1 MKKNK
6 GENNI
11 INNIIKL
18 IILLIG
24 IIIQIVVFLFLYS
37 ATNKLS
43 DYGRIIFTVIQ
54 FLSVIYI
61 IYKDQNAA
69 YKIVWIILL
78 MFLPIAGFVAYLLW
92 GNNKSP
98 KYIKEEIN
106 KNHNKTKKILPQHEE
121 IIDDIKNL
129 DRKKEVKF
137 LLNGTSYP
145 IYNNKKIEYLKIG
158 EEYYKRLKEDLKQ
171 AKEYILIEYFIIS
184 DGKMWDEIYEIL
196 KEKRK
201 QNVKIYIIF
210 DALGSLFKKP
220 KDLKKQLEEANIEY
234 LAFNPLTTFIRSYIN
249 YRDHR
254 KIVVIDGKVGY
265 TGGINIGDEYINL
278 THRLGHWKDC
288 GVRIEGEGIKSL
300 ISIFFTLWNMN
311 KENVNYESYINE
323 IEQTSKEQGYIIPF
337 SDNPHNK
344 INPMQNTYINII
356 NNAQKYV
363 YIMTPYLILDSE
375 TEQALINT
383 SLSGINIKIITP
395 SIPDKKLV
403 NACTKSF
410 YGKLLE
416 AGIEIYEYKPGFIH
430 SKVILSDD
438 EVSIVGTANF
448 DFRSFYLNYECGIW
462 MYSTLEELNIKKDFE
477 ETLKQCEKIEL
488 KVWKKRKLDI
498 RIIEA
503 LLRLISPLL

>member
-18 IILLIG
+18 IILLVG

-37 ATNKLS
+37 ATNQLS
-43 DYGRIIFTVIQ
+43 NYGRIIFTVIQ

-106 KNHNKTKKILPQHEE
+106 KNDNKTRIILPQYEE

-129 DRKKEVKF
+129 DRKKEAKF
-137 LLNGTSYP
+137 IINGTSYP

-158 EEYYKRLKEDLKQ
+158 EEYYEKLLKDLKQ

-184 DGKMWDEIYEIL
+184 DGKMWNEIYEIL

-220 KDLKKQLEEANIEY
+220 KHLKEQLEEANIEY

-288 GVRIEGEGIKSL
+288 GVRIEGEAIKSL

-323 IEQTSKEQGYIIPF
+323 IEQTSKEQGYVIPF

-356 NNAQKYV
+356 NNAKKYI

-375 TEQALINT
+375 TEQSLINA
-383 SLSGINIKIITP
+383 SISGINIKIITP
-395 SIPDKKLV
+395 YIPDKKLV

-462 MYSTLEELNIKKDFE
+462 MYSTKEELNIKQDFE

-488 KVWKKRKLDI
+488 KVWEKRKLDI

>member
-18 IILLIG
+18 LILLIG
-24 IIIQIVVFLFLYS
+24 IIIQIVVFIFLYS
-37 ATNKLS
+37 ATNQLS
-43 DYGRIIFTVIQ
+43 NYGRIIFTVIQ

-106 KNHNKTKKILPQHEE
+106 KNDNKTKKILPQYEE

-158 EEYYKRLKEDLKQ
+158 EEYYERLLKDLKE

-184 DGKMWDEIYEIL
+184 DGKMWNEIYEIL

-201 QNVKIYIIF
+201 QNVKIYIMF

-220 KDLKKQLEEANIEY
+220 KYLKEQLEEANIDY

-311 KENVNYESYINE
+311 KKTVNYESYINE

-344 INPMQNTYINII
+344 MNPMQNSYINII

-430 SKVILSDD
+430 SKVIISDD

>member
-18 IILLIG
+18 IILLVG

-37 ATNKLS
+37 ATNQLS
-43 DYGRIIFTVIQ
+43 NYGRIIFTVIQ

-106 KNHNKTKKILPQHEE
+106 KNDNKTRIILPQYEE

-129 DRKKEVKF
+129 DRKKEAKF
-137 LLNGTSYP
+137 IINGTSYP

-158 EEYYKRLKEDLKQ
+158 EEYYEKLLKDLKQ

-184 DGKMWDEIYEIL
+184 DGKMWNEIYEIL

-220 KDLKKQLEEANIEY
+220 KHLKEQLEEANIEY

-288 GVRIEGEGIKSL
+288 GVRIEGEAIKSL

-323 IEQTSKEQGYIIPF
+323 IEQTSKEQGYVIPF

-356 NNAQKYV
+356 NNAKKNI

-395 SIPDKKLV
+395 YIPDKKLV

-462 MYSTLEELNIKKDFE
+462 MYSTKEELNIKQDFE

>member
-18 IILLIG
+18 LILLIG

-37 ATNKLS
+37 ATNQLS
-43 DYGRIIFTVIQ
+43 NYGRIIFTVIQ

-106 KNHNKTKKILPQHEE
+106 KNDNKTKKILPQHEE
-121 IIDDIKNL
+121 MIDDIKNL

-220 KDLKKQLEEANIEY
+220 KYLKEQLEEANIEY
-234 LAFNPLTTFIRSYIN
+234 LAFNPLTAFIRSYIN

-288 GVRIEGEGIKSL
+288 GVRIEGEAIKSL

-311 KENVNYESYINE
+311 KKTVNYENYINE

-344 INPMQNTYINII
+344 INPMQNSYINII

-462 MYSTLEELNIKKDFE
+462 MYNTLEELNIKQDFE

>member
-24 IIIQIVVFLFLYS
+24 IIIQIVVFIFLYS

-201 QNVKIYIIF
+201 QNVKIYIIY

-254 KIVVIDGKVGY
+254 KIVVIDGKAGY

-323 IEQTSKEQGYIIPF
+323 IEQTNKEQGYIIPF

-430 SKVILSDD
+430 SKVIISDD

>member
-18 IILLIG
+18 LILLIG
-24 IIIQIVVFLFLYS
+24 IIIQIVVFIFLYS
-37 ATNKLS
+37 ATNQLS
-43 DYGRIIFTVIQ
+43 NYGRIIFTVIQ

-106 KNHNKTKKILPQHEE
+106 KNDNKTKKILPQYEE

-158 EEYYKRLKEDLKQ
+158 EEYYERLLKDLKE

-184 DGKMWDEIYEIL
+184 DGKMWNEIYEIL

-201 QNVKIYIIF
+201 QNVKIYIMF

-220 KDLKKQLEEANIEY
+220 KYLKEQLEEANIDY

-311 KENVNYESYINE
+311 KKTVNYESYINE

-344 INPMQNTYINII
+344 MNPMQNSYINII

>member
-18 IILLIG
+18 LILLIG

-37 ATNKLS
+37 ATNQLS
-43 DYGRIIFTVIQ
+43 NYGRIIFTVIQ

-106 KNHNKTKKILPQHEE
+106 KNDNKTKKILPQHEE
-121 IIDDIKNL
+121 MIDDIKNL

-184 DGKMWDEIYEIL
+184 DGKMWDEIYKIL

-220 KDLKKQLEEANIEY
+220 KYLKEQLEEANIEY
-234 LAFNPLTTFIRSYIN
+234 LAFNPLTAFIRSYIN

-288 GVRIEGEGIKSL
+288 GVRIEGEAIKSL

-311 KENVNYESYINE
+311 KKTVNYENYINE

-344 INPMQNTYINII
+344 INPMQNSYINII

-462 MYSTLEELNIKKDFE
+462 MYNTLEELNIKQDFE

>member
-106 KNHNKTKKILPQHEE
+106 KNDNKTKKILPQHEE

-158 EEYYKRLKEDLKQ
+158 EEYYKRLKEDLKE

-220 KDLKKQLEEANIEY
+220 KDLKEQLEEANIDY
-234 LAFNPLTTFIRSYIN
+234 LAFNPLTAFIRSYIN

-311 KENVNYESYINE
+311 KKTVNYESYINE
-323 IEQTSKEQGYIIPF
+323 IEKTSKEQGYIIPF

-344 INPMQNTYINII
+344 INPMQNSYINII

-375 TEQALINT
+375 TTQALINT

-395 SIPDKKLV
+395 SNPDKKLV

-430 SKVILSDD
+430 SKVIISDD

-462 MYSTLEELNIKKDFE
+462 MYSTLEELNIKQDFE

>member
-18 IILLIG
+18 VILLIG
-24 IIIQIVVFLFLYS
+24 IIIQLLVFLFLYS
-37 ATNKLS
+37 ATNQLS
-43 DYGRIIFTVIQ
+43 DYGRIIFKLIQ

-61 IYKDQNAA
+61 IYKDQNEA

-78 MFLPIAGFVAYLLW
+78 MFMPIAGFVAYLLW

-98 KYIKEEIN
+98 KHIKEEIKKN
-106 KNHNKTKKILPQHEE
+106 KTKTKKILPRYEE
-121 IIDDIKNL
+121 IINDIKNL
-129 DRKKEVKF
+129 DRKKEAKF
-137 LLNGTSYP
+137 IINGTNNT
-145 IYNNKKIEYLKIG
+145 IYNNKKTEYLKIG
-158 EEYYKRLKEDLKQ
+158 EEYYERLIKDLNQ

-184 DGKMWDEIYEIL
+184 EGKMWNEIYEIL
-196 KEKRK
+196 KAKRK
-201 QNVKIYIIF
+201 ENVKIYIIY
-210 DALGSLFKKP
+210 DALGSLLKKP
-220 KDLKKQLEEANIEY
+220 KNFKEQLENIGIEY
-234 LAFNPLTTFIRSYIN
+234 LAFNPLTPFIRSYIN

-265 TGGINIGDEYINL
+265 TGGINIGDEYINI

-288 GVRIEGEGIKSL
+288 GIRIEGEGIKNL
-300 ISIFFTLWNMN
+300 ISIFFSIWNMN
-311 KENVNYESYINE
+311 KKSINYEEYIKK
-323 IEQTSKEQGYIIPF
+323 IEPTTKNQGYVIPF

-344 INPMQNTYINII
+344 INPMKNTYVNII
-356 NNAQKYV
+356 SNAHKYV

-375 TEQALINT
+375 TQQALINS

-395 SIPDKKLV
+395 YIPDKKLV

-430 SKVILSDD
+430 SKVIISDD
-438 EVSIVGTANF
+438 EVALVGTANF

-462 MYSTLEELNIKKDFE
+462 MYSTKEELKIKQDFE
-477 ETLKQCEKIEL
+477 ETIKKCQQIEL
-488 KVWKKRKLDI
+488 KIWKKRQLDI

>member
-18 IILLIG
+18 LILLIG

-37 ATNKLS
+37 ATNQLS
-43 DYGRIIFTVIQ
+43 NYGRIIFTVIQ

-106 KNHNKTKKILPQHEE
+106 KNDNKTKKILPQHEE

-184 DGKMWDEIYEIL
+184 DGKMWDEIFEIL

-201 QNVKIYIIF
+201 EGVKIYIIY

-220 KDLKKQLEEANIEY
+220 KYLKEQLEEANIEY
-234 LAFNPLTTFIRSYIN
+234 LAFNPLTAFIRSYIN

-288 GVRIEGEGIKSL
+288 GVRIEGEAIKSL

-311 KENVNYESYINE
+311 KKTVNYESYINE

-344 INPMQNTYINII
+344 INPMQNSYINII

-462 MYSTLEELNIKKDFE
+462 MYNTKEELNIKQDFE

>member
-37 ATNKLS
+37 ATNQLS
-43 DYGRIIFTVIQ
+43 NYGRIIFTVIQ

-106 KNHNKTKKILPQHEE
+106 KNDNKTKKILPQHEE
-121 IIDDIKNL
+121 MIDDIKNL

-220 KDLKKQLEEANIEY
+220 KYLKEQLEKANIDY
-234 LAFNPLTTFIRSYIN
+234 LAFNPLTAFIRSYIN

-288 GVRIEGEGIKSL
+288 GVRIEGEAIKSL

-311 KENVNYESYINE
+311 KKNVNYENYINE

-344 INPMQNTYINII
+344 INPMQNSYINII

-462 MYSTLEELNIKKDFE
+462 MYNTLEELNIKQDFK

>member
-43 DYGRIIFTVIQ
+43 DYGRIIFVTIQ

-61 IYKDQNAA
+61 IYKDQNDA

-98 KYIKEEIN
+98 KHIKEEIN
-106 KNHNKTKKILPQHEE
+106 KNDNKTKKILPQYEE
-121 IIDDIKNL
+121 IINDIKNP
-129 DRKKEVKF
+129 DRKKEAKF
-137 LLNGTSYP
+137 IINGTNYP

-158 EEYYKRLKEDLKQ
+158 EEYYEKLLKDLKQ

-184 DGKMWDEIYEIL
+184 DGKMWNEIYEIL

-220 KDLKKQLEEANIEY
+220 KYLKEQLEEANIEY

-288 GVRIEGEGIKSL
+288 GVRIEGEAIKSL

-311 KENVNYESYINE
+311 KKTVKYENYINE
-323 IEQTSKEQGYIIPF
+323 IEQTNKEQGYIIPF

-344 INPMQNTYINII
+344 INPMKNTYINII
-356 NNAQKYV
+356 NNAKKYV

-383 SLSGINIKIITP
+383 ALSGINIKIITP
-395 SIPDKKLV
+395 YIPDKKLV

-462 MYSTLEELNIKKDFE
+462 MYNTKEELNIKQDFE

>member
-11 INNIIKL
+11 INNIIKIL
-18 IILLIG
+18 ILLLAIILQIIVLI
-24 IIIQIVVFLFLYS
+24 FLYG
-37 ATNKLS
+37 ATSTLS
-43 DYGRIIFTVIQ
+43 EYAKIIFQIIKFT
-54 FLSVIYI
+54 SVLYI
-61 IYKDQNAA
+61 IYKNQNPA
-69 YKIVWIILL
+69 YKIVWIILM
-78 MFLPIAGFVAYLLW
+78 MFLPIAGFVVYLLW
-92 GNNKSP
+92 GNNKTP
-98 KYIKEEIN
+98 KKIKTKITEEKKHLLSLLN
-106 KNHNKTKKILPQHEE
+106 KNDQILETIE
-121 IIDDIKNL
+121 NS
-129 DRKKEVKF
+129 DRKKEAKF
-137 LLNGTSYP
+137 IINGTNYP
-145 IYNNKKIEYLKIG
+145 IYNNSKIEYLKIG
-158 EEYYKRLKEDLKQ
+158 EYYYEKLLQDLKK

-184 DGKMWDEIYEIL
+184 DGKMWNEIYEIL

-201 QNVKIYIIF
+201 ENVKIYIIY
-210 DALGSLFKKP
+210 DALGSILKKP
-220 KDLKKQLEEANIEY
+220 KDLKEQLQSIGIEY
-234 LAFNPLTTFIRSYIN
+234 LAFNPLTPFIRSYIN

-288 GVRIEGEGIKSL
+288 GIRIEGEGIKNL

-311 KENVNYESYINE
+311 NKNVNYEEYIKN
-323 IEQTSKEQGYIIPF
+323 IKQTTKTQGYIIPF

-344 INPMQNTYINII
+344 INPMQNSYINII

-395 SIPDKKLV
+395 YIPDKKLV

-488 KVWKKRKLDI
+488 KVWEKRKLDI

>member
-11 INNIIKL
+11 INNIIKIL
-18 IILLIG
+18 ILLLAIILQIIVLI
-24 IIIQIVVFLFLYS
+24 FLYG
-37 ATNKLS
+37 ATSTLS
-43 DYGRIIFTVIQ
+43 EYAKIIFQIIKFT
-54 FLSVIYI
+54 SVLYI
-61 IYKDQNAA
+61 IYKNQNPA
-69 YKIVWIILL
+69 YKIVWIILM
-78 MFLPIAGFVAYLLW
+78 MFLPIAGFVVYLLW
-92 GNNKSP
+92 GNNKTP
-98 KYIKEEIN
+98 KKIKTKITEEKKHLLSLLN
-106 KNHNKTKKILPQHEE
+106 KNDQILETIE
-121 IIDDIKNL
+121 NS
-129 DRKKEVKF
+129 DRKKEAKF
-137 LLNGTSYP
+137 IINGTNYP
-145 IYNNKKIEYLKIG
+145 IYNNSKIEYLKIG
-158 EEYYKRLKEDLKQ
+158 EYYYEKLLQDLKK

-184 DGKMWDEIYEIL
+184 DGKMWNEIYEIL

-201 QNVKIYIIF
+201 ENVKIYIIY
-210 DALGSLFKKP
+210 DALGSILKKP
-220 KDLKKQLEEANIEY
+220 KDLKEQLQSIGIEY
-234 LAFNPLTTFIRSYIN
+234 LAFNPLIPFIRSYIN

-288 GVRIEGEGIKSL
+288 GIRIEGEGIKNL

-311 KENVNYESYINE
+311 NKNVNYEEYIKN
-323 IEQTSKEQGYIIPF
+323 IKQTTKTQGYIIPF

-344 INPMQNTYINII
+344 INPMQNSYINII

-395 SIPDKKLV
+395 YIPDKKLV

-488 KVWKKRKLDI
+488 KVWEKRKLDI

>member
-18 IILLIG
+18 LILLIG

-37 ATNKLS
+37 ATNQLS
-43 DYGRIIFTVIQ
+43 NYGRIIFTVIQ

-106 KNHNKTKKILPQHEE
+106 KNDNKTKKILPQYEE

-158 EEYYKRLKEDLKQ
+158 EEYYERLLKDLKE

-184 DGKMWDEIYEIL
+184 DGKMWNEIYEIL

-201 QNVKIYIIF
+201 QNVKIYIMF

-220 KDLKKQLEEANIEY
+220 KYLKEQLEEANIDY

-311 KENVNYESYINE
+311 KKTVNYESYINE

-344 INPMQNTYINII
+344 MNPMQNSYINII

-462 MYSTLEELNIKKDFE
+462 MYNTKEELNIKKDFE

>member
-18 IILLIG
+18 LILLIG

-37 ATNKLS
+37 ATNQLS
-43 DYGRIIFTVIQ
+43 NYGRIIFTVIQ

-106 KNHNKTKKILPQHEE
+106 KNDNKTKKILPQHEE
-121 IIDDIKNL
+121 MIDDIKNL

-220 KDLKKQLEEANIEY
+220 KYLKEQLEEANIEY
-234 LAFNPLTTFIRSYIN
+234 LAFNPLTAFIRSYIN

-288 GVRIEGEGIKSL
+288 GVRIEGEAIKSL

-311 KENVNYESYINE
+311 KKTVNYENYINE

-344 INPMQNTYINII
+344 INPMQNSYINII

-462 MYSTLEELNIKKDFE
+462 MYNTLEELNIKQDFK

>member
-37 ATNKLS
+37 ATNQLS
-43 DYGRIIFTVIQ
+43 NYGRIIFTVIQ

-106 KNHNKTKKILPQHEE
+106 KNDNKTKKILPQHEE

-158 EEYYKRLKEDLKQ
+158 EEYYKRLKEDLKE

-184 DGKMWDEIYEIL
+184 DGKMWNEIYEIL

-220 KDLKKQLEEANIEY
+220 KDLKEQLEEANIEY
-234 LAFNPLTTFIRSYIN
+234 LAFNPLTAFIRSYIN

-311 KENVNYESYINE
+311 KKTVNYESYINE

-344 INPMQNTYINII
+344 INPMQNSYINII

-375 TEQALINT
+375 TTQALINT

-430 SKVILSDD
+430 SKVIISDD

-462 MYSTLEELNIKKDFE
+462 MYSTLEELNIKQDFE

>member
-18 IILLIG
+18 LILLIG

-158 EEYYKRLKEDLKQ
+158 EEYYKRLKEDLKE

-220 KDLKKQLEEANIEY
+220 KDLKEQLEEANIEY
-234 LAFNPLTTFIRSYIN
+234 LAFNPFTTFVRSYIN

-323 IEQTSKEQGYIIPF
+323 IEQTNKEKGYVIPF

-344 INPMQNTYINII
+344 INPMQNSYINII

-430 SKVILSDD
+430 SKVIISDD

-462 MYSTLEELNIKKDFE
+462 MYSTKEELNIKKDFE
-477 ETLKQCEKIEL
+477 ETLKQCEQIEL

>member
-37 ATNKLS
+37 ATNQLS
-43 DYGRIIFTVIQ
+43 NYGRIIFTVIQ

-106 KNHNKTKKILPQHEE
+106 KNHNKTKKILPQYEE
-121 IIDDIKNL
+121 IINDIKNL

-137 LLNGTSYP
+137 LINSATYP
-145 IYNNKKIEYLKIG
+145 IYNNKNIEYLKIG
-158 EEYYKRLKEDLKQ
+158 EEYYERLLKDLKQ

-184 DGKMWDEIYEIL
+184 DGKMWKEIFEIL

-201 QNVKIYIIF
+201 EGVKIYIIY

-220 KDLKKQLEEANIEY
+220 KDLKEQLEEANIDY
-234 LAFNPLTTFIRSYIN
+234 LAFNPLTAFIRSYIN

-288 GVRIEGEGIKSL
+288 GIRIEGEGIKSL
-300 ISIFFTLWNMN
+300 ISIFFSIWNMN
-311 KENVNYESYINE
+311 KKTVNYENYINE
-323 IEQTSKEQGYIIPF
+323 IEKTSKEQGYVIPF

-363 YIMTPYLILDSE
+363 CIMTPYLILDSE

-430 SKVILSDD
+430 SKVIISDD

-462 MYSTLEELNIKKDFE
+462 MYNTKEELNIKQDFE

>member
-37 ATNKLS
+37 ATKQLS
-43 DYGRIIFTVIQ
+43 NYGRIIFVTIQ

-106 KNHNKTKKILPQHEE
+106 KNHNKTKKILPQYEE
-121 IIDDIKNL
+121 IINDIKNL

-137 LLNGTSYP
+137 LINSATYP
-145 IYNNKKIEYLKIG
+145 IYNNKNIEYLKIG
-158 EEYYKRLKEDLKQ
+158 EEYYERLLKDLKQ

-184 DGKMWDEIYEIL
+184 DGKMWKEIFEIL
-196 KEKRK
+196 KQKRK
-201 QNVKIYIIF
+201 EGVKIYIIY

-220 KDLKKQLEEANIEY
+220 KHIKEQLEEANIEY
-234 LAFNPLTTFIRSYIN
+234 LAFNPLTAFIRSYIN

-254 KIVVIDGKVGY
+254 KIVVIDGKAGY

-288 GVRIEGEGIKSL
+288 GIRIEGEGIKSL
-300 ISIFFTLWNMN
+300 ISIFFSIWNMN
-311 KENVNYESYINE
+311 KKTVNYENYINE
-323 IEQTSKEQGYIIPF
+323 IEKTSKEQGYVIPF

-344 INPMQNTYINII
+344 INPMQNTYINVI

-462 MYSTLEELNIKKDFE
+462 MYNTKEELNIKKDFE
-477 ETLKQCEKIEL
+477 ETLKQCEQIEL

>member
-18 IILLIG
+18 LILLIG
-24 IIIQIVVFLFLYS
+24 IIIQIVVFIFLYS
-37 ATNKLS
+37 ATNQLS
-43 DYGRIIFTVIQ
+43 NYGRIIFTVIQ

-106 KNHNKTKKILPQHEE
+106 KNDNKTKKILPQYEE

-158 EEYYKRLKEDLKQ
+158 EEYYERLLKDLKE

-184 DGKMWDEIYEIL
+184 DGKMWNEIYEIL

-201 QNVKIYIIF
+201 QNVKIYIMF

-220 KDLKKQLEEANIEY
+220 KYLKEQLEEANIDY

-311 KENVNYESYINE
+311 KKTVNYESYINE

-344 INPMQNTYINII
+344 MNPMQNSYINII

-395 SIPDKKLV
+395 LIPDKKLV

>member
-37 ATNKLS
+37 ATNQLS
-43 DYGRIIFTVIQ
+43 NYGRIIFVTIQ

-106 KNHNKTKKILPQHEE
+106 KNHNKTKKILPQYEE
-121 IIDDIKNL
+121 IINDIKNL

-137 LLNGTSYP
+137 LINSATYP
-145 IYNNKKIEYLKIG
+145 IYNNKNIEYLKIG
-158 EEYYKRLKEDLKQ
+158 EEYYERLLKDLRQ

-184 DGKMWDEIYEIL
+184 DGKMWKEIFEIL
-196 KEKRK
+196 KQKRK
-201 QNVKIYIIF
+201 EGVKIYIIY

-220 KDLKKQLEEANIEY
+220 KHIKEQLEEANIEY
-234 LAFNPLTTFIRSYIN
+234 LAFNPLTAFIRSYIN

-254 KIVVIDGKVGY
+254 KIVVIDGKAGY

-288 GVRIEGEGIKSL
+288 GIRIEGEGIKSL
-300 ISIFFTLWNMN
+300 ISIFFSIWNMN
-311 KENVNYESYINE
+311 KKTVNYENYINE
-323 IEQTSKEQGYIIPF
+323 IEKTSKEQGYVIPF

-344 INPMQNTYINII
+344 INPMQNSYINII

-462 MYSTLEELNIKKDFE
+462 MYNTKEELNIKKDFE
-477 ETLKQCEKIEL
+477 ETLKQCEQIEL

>member
-18 IILLIG
+18 LILLIG

-37 ATNKLS
+37 ATNQLS
-43 DYGRIIFTVIQ
+43 NYGRIIFTVIQ

-106 KNHNKTKKILPQHEE
+106 KNDNKTKKILPQHEE

-145 IYNNKKIEYLKIG
+145 IYNNNKIEYLKIG

-184 DGKMWDEIYEIL
+184 DGKMWDEIFEIL

-201 QNVKIYIIF
+201 EGVKIYIIY

-220 KDLKKQLEEANIEY
+220 KYLKEQLEEANIDY
-234 LAFNPLTTFIRSYIN
+234 LAFNPLTAFIRSYIN

-288 GVRIEGEGIKSL
+288 GVRIEGEAIKSL

-311 KENVNYESYINE
+311 KKNVNYESYINE
-323 IEQTSKEQGYIIPF
+323 IEQTNKEQGYIIPF

-344 INPMQNTYINII
+344 INPMQNSYINII

-462 MYSTLEELNIKKDFE
+462 MYNTKEELNIKQDFE
-477 ETLKQCEKIEL
+477 ETLKQCEQIEL

>member
-37 ATNKLS
+37 ATNQLS
-43 DYGRIIFTVIQ
+43 NYGRIIFTVIQ

-106 KNHNKTKKILPQHEE
+106 KNDNKTKKILPQHEE
-121 IIDDIKNL
+121 MIDDIKNL

-184 DGKMWDEIYEIL
+184 NGKMWDEIYEIL

-220 KDLKKQLEEANIEY
+220 KYLKEQLEKANIDY
-234 LAFNPLTTFIRSYIN
+234 LAFNPLTAFIRSYIN

-288 GVRIEGEGIKSL
+288 GVRIEGEAIKSL

-311 KENVNYESYINE
+311 KKTVNYESYINE

-344 INPMQNTYINII
+344 INPMQNSYINII

-430 SKVILSDD
+430 SKVIISDD

-462 MYSTLEELNIKKDFE
+462 MYSTLEELNIKQDFE

-498 RIIEA
+498 RIMEA

>member
-6 GENNI
+6 GENSI
-11 INNIIKL
+11 INNIIKI
-18 IILLIG
+18 IILLFAIA
-24 IIIQIVVFLFLYS
+24 IQIILFIFLFG
-37 ATNKLS
+37 ATSTLS
-43 DYGRIIFTVIQ
+43 NYAQIIFEIIK

-78 MFLPIAGFVAYLLW
+78 LFMPIAGFVAYLFW

-98 KYIKEEIN
+98 KHIKEKIN
-106 KNHNKTKKILPQHEE
+106 NDTNKSKKLLPQCEE
-121 IIDDIKNL
+121 IINDIKNL

-137 LLNGTSYP
+137 LINSSTYP

-158 EEYYKRLKEDLKQ
+158 EEYYERLIQDLKE

-184 DGKMWDEIYEIL
+184 DGKMWNEIYEIL

-201 QNVKIYIIF
+201 QKVKVYMTY

-220 KDLKKQLEEANIEY
+220 KHIKEKLENIGIEY
-234 LAFNPLTTFIRSYIN
+234 LAFNPLTPFIRSYIN

-265 TGGINIGDEYINL
+265 TGGINIGDEYINF

-288 GVRIEGEGIKSL
+288 GIRIEGEGTKNL
-300 ISIFFTLWNMN
+300 VSIFFSIWNIN
-311 KENVNYESYINE
+311 KKNVNYEKYIKE
-323 IEQTSKEQGYIIPF
+323 IETTEKKQGYIIPF

-344 INPMQNTYINII
+344 INPYQNSYINII
-356 NNAQKYV
+356 NNTQKYV

-383 SLSGINIKIITP
+383 ALSGVNIKIITP

-462 MYSTLEELNIKKDFE
+462 MYNTKEELNIKKDFE
-477 ETLKQCEKIEL
+477 ETLKQCEQIKLE
-488 KVWKKRKLDI
+488 VWKKRKLDI

>member
-18 IILLIG
+18 IILLVG

-37 ATNKLS
+37 ATNQLS
-43 DYGRIIFTVIQ
+43 NYGRIIFTVIQ

-106 KNHNKTKKILPQHEE
+106 KNDNKTRIILPQYEE

-129 DRKKEVKF
+129 DRKKEAKF
-137 LLNGTSYP
+137 IINGTSYP

-158 EEYYKRLKEDLKQ
+158 EEYYEKLLKDLKQ

-184 DGKMWDEIYEIL
+184 DGKMWNEIYEIL

-220 KDLKKQLEEANIEY
+220 KHLKEQLEEANIEY

-288 GVRIEGEGIKSL
+288 GVRIEGEAIKSL

-323 IEQTSKEQGYIIPF
+323 IEQTSKEQGYVIPF

-356 NNAQKYV
+356 NNAKKYI

-395 SIPDKKLV
+395 YIPDKKLV

-462 MYSTLEELNIKKDFE
+462 MYSTKEELNIKQDFE

-488 KVWKKRKLDI
+488 KVWEKRKLDI

>member
-6 GENNI
+6 GENST
-11 INNIIKL
+11 INNVIKI
-18 IILLIG
+18 IILLFAIA
-24 IIIQIVVFLFLYS
+24 IQIVLFLFLFG
-37 ATNKLS
+37 ATSTLS
-43 DYGRIIFTVIQ
+43 DYAQIIFEIIKFV
-54 FLSVIYI
+54 SVIYI

-78 MFLPIAGFVAYLLW
+78 MFMPIAGFVAYLLW

-98 KYIKEEIN
+98 KHIKEEIR
-106 KNHNKTKKILPQHEE
+106 KDKHKVKKILPQYEE
-121 IIDDIKNL
+121 IISNIKNL
-129 DRKKEVKF
+129 DRKKEVKY
-137 LLNGTSYP
+137 LIKGSGYP
-145 IYNNKKIEYLKIG
+145 IYNNSKIEYLKIG
-158 EEYYKRLKEDLKQ
+158 EEYYEKLKKDLKE
-171 AKEYILIEYFIIS
+171 AKNYILIEYFIIS
-184 DGKMWDEIYEIL
+184 DGKMWKEIYEIL
-196 KEKRK
+196 KEKRN
-201 QNVKIYIIF
+201 QNVKIYITY

-220 KDLKKQLEEANIEY
+220 KKIKQQLESIGIEY
-234 LAFNPLTTFIRSYIN
+234 LAFNPLTPLIRSYIN

-288 GVRIEGEGIKSL
+288 GIRIEGEGIKSL
-300 ISIFFTLWNMN
+300 ISIFFSLWNIN
-311 KENVNYESYINE
+311 KKNVNYEKYINE
-323 IEQTSKEQGYIIPF
+323 IETKEKQQGYIIPF

-344 INPMQNTYINII
+344 INPMQNSYINII

-383 SLSGINIKIITP
+383 ALSGVNIKIITP
-395 SIPDKKLV
+395 YIPDKKFV

-430 SKVILSDD
+430 SKVIISDD
-438 EVSIVGTANF
+438 EVALVGTANF

-462 MYSTLEELNIKKDFE
+462 MYNTKEELKIKQDYE
-477 ETLKQCEKIEL
+477 ETLNECEQIKL
-488 KVWKKRKLDI
+488 KVWKNRKLDI

>member
-37 ATNKLS
+37 ATNQLS
-43 DYGRIIFTVIQ
+43 NYGRIIFVTIQ

-106 KNHNKTKKILPQHEE
+106 KNHNKTKKILPQYEE

-158 EEYYKRLKEDLKQ
+158 EEYYKRLKEDLKE

-184 DGKMWDEIYEIL
+184 DGKMWNEIYEIL

-201 QNVKIYIIF
+201 ENVKIYIIF

-220 KDLKKQLEEANIEY
+220 KDLKEQLEEANIDY

-288 GVRIEGEGIKSL
+288 GVRIEGEAIKSL

-323 IEQTSKEQGYIIPF
+323 IEQTSKEKGYIIPF

-344 INPMQNTYINII
+344 INPMQNSYINII

-430 SKVILSDD
+430 SKVIISDD

-462 MYSTLEELNIKKDFE
+462 MYSTLEELNIKQDFE

>member
-18 IILLIG
+18 LILLIG

-37 ATNKLS
+37 ATNQLS
-43 DYGRIIFTVIQ
+43 NYGRIIFTVIQ

-106 KNHNKTKKILPQHEE
+106 KNDNKTKKILQQNEE
-121 IIDDIKNL
+121 MIEKIKKL
-129 DRKKEVKF
+129 ERKKEVKF

-220 KDLKKQLEEANIEY
+220 KYLKEQLEEANIEY
-234 LAFNPLTTFIRSYIN
+234 LAFNPLTAFIRSYIN

-288 GVRIEGEGIKSL
+288 GVRIEGEAIKSL

-311 KENVNYESYINE
+311 KKTVNYENYINE

-344 INPMQNTYINII
+344 INPMQNSYINII

-462 MYSTLEELNIKKDFE
+462 MYNTLEELNIKQDFE

>member
-18 IILLIG
+18 LILLIG
-24 IIIQIVVFLFLYS
+24 IIIQIVVFIFLYS
-37 ATNKLS
+37 ATNQLS
-43 DYGRIIFTVIQ
+43 NYGRIIFTVIQ

-106 KNHNKTKKILPQHEE
+106 KNDNKTKKILPQYEE

-158 EEYYKRLKEDLKQ
+158 EEYYERLLKDLKE

-184 DGKMWDEIYEIL
+184 DGKMWNEIYEIL

-201 QNVKIYIIF
+201 QNVKIYIMF

-220 KDLKKQLEEANIEY
+220 KYLKEQLEEANIDY

-311 KENVNYESYINE
+311 KKTVNYESYINE

-344 INPMQNTYINII
+344 MNPMQNSYINII

-462 MYSTLEELNIKKDFE
+462 MYNTKEELNIKKDFE